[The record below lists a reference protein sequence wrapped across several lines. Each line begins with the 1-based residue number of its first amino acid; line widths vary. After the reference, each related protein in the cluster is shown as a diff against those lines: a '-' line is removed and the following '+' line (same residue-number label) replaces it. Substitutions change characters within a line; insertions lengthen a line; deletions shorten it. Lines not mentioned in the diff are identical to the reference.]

1 MYVFNWWD
9 IYKTCS
15 QFSLLKVSFVNF
27 LASVTQCAP
36 YTHSLRIISL
46 ITWYSAHIYFLRLWM
61 LPLTQMQIQYSAC
74 QSAEQKRDFLSFT
87 PSIFSAFGWTCSFT
101 LCSIVNGEIVVV
113 QMNTRAFAS
122 LSLLFPVPKRFST
135 TSLSAKESP
144 WFPLMMF
151 PGWYS
156 RTSTGVI
163 HTLVKWLLPSNSVG
177 FVCISLSFQAGLGGE
192 MEKKQ
197 KYPLPPRWVL
207 STQPFLLP

>member
-1 MYVFNWWD
+1 MF
-9 IYKTCS
+9 T
-15 QFSLLKVSFVNF
+15 LH
-27 LASVTQCAP
+27 
-36 YTHSLRIISL
+36 THSLRIISHHL
-46 ITWYSAHIYFLRLWM
+46 IFSSHLLSQTLDITTHTNADSVFC
-61 LPLTQMQIQYSAC
+61 LPKC
-74 QSAEQKRDFLSFT
+74 WAEKRLSFFYT
-87 PSIFSAFGWTCSFT
+87 FHLLSFWTCSFN

-163 HTLVKWLLPSNSVG
+163 HTLVKWLLRSNSVG

-207 STQPFLLP
+207 STQPFLRCSLNRPAGVYL